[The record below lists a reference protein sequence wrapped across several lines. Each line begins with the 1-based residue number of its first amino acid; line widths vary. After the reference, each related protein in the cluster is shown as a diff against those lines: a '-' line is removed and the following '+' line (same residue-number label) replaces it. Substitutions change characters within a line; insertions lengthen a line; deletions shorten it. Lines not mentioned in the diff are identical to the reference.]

1 MAKNKIK
8 NLEKKV
14 ANLAEITDILR
25 KEVENS

>member
-14 ANLAEITDILR
+14 ANLTEIIEALK

>member
-14 ANLAEITDILR
+14 ADLAEIIEVLR
-25 KEVENS
+25 KEAENS

>member
-14 ANLAEITDILR
+14 ANLAEITEALR

>member
-14 ANLAEITDILR
+14 ADLAGIAEALR
-25 KEVENS
+25 KEAENN